1 MTSAL
6 LPKVFPIPA
15 IPGVARF
22 VATHLSAHGLGVE
35 DIVSLTTSCGEL
47 DDEGHSKILNML
59 DGNILATLSTAQGTV
74 ESQIPVDGALFLYP
88 DEALDAEHF
97 AGQYIEARYLPGGS
111 VRAGNTQVVEDATEL
126 NSRIDH
132 QLCTYMEVS
141 DVAKGAMQL
150 LREADAHKEA
160 LAEHHND
167 PLRWVPAL
175 NTSTHV
181 LSLAVPFPDPDGG
194 ELLVPI
200 GSFGVTLVHDVLSAD

>member
-22 VATHLSAHGLGVE
+22 VATHLSAHGLGVK

-47 DDEGHSKILNML
+47 DADGHSEILNML
-59 DGNILATLSTAQGTV
+59 NGSILATLTTTQGTV
-74 ESQIPVDGALFLYP
+74 ESQIPVDGALLLTPHEDP
-88 DEALDAEHF
+88 DEGVF
-97 AGQYIEARYLPGGS
+97 AGEYLEVRYYPGGD
-111 VRAGNTQVVEDATEL
+111 VRALSTHVIEDATEL
-126 NSRIDH
+126 NSRVDH

-141 DVAKGAMQL
+141 DVARGTMQL
-150 LREADAHKEA
+150 LREADASKEA
-160 LAEHHND
+160 IAEHHND

-181 LSLAVPFPDPDGG
+181 LSLAVPLPAPDGG